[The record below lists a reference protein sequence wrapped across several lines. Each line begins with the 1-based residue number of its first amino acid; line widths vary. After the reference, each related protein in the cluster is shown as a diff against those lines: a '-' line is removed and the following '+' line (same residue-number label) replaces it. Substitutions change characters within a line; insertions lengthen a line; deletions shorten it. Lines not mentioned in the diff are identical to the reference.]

1 MPDARCKIRELC
13 ITLLNNNYYAK
24 LSVIIQEAQRGKGS
38 EAQRKMKTYRDLQVW
53 KKSMTLVAE
62 IHNISK
68 VFPKNEA
75 YGLPFQMRR
84 CAISIPSNMATD
96 NFVPLCLCPY

>member
-13 ITLLNNNYYAK
+13 ITLLNNNYYTK
-24 LSVIIQEAQRGKGS
+24 LSVIIQEAQR
-38 EAQRKMKTYRDLQVW
+38 KMKTYGDLQVW
-53 KKSMTLVAE
+53 QKSMTLVAE
-62 IHNISK
+62 IYNISK
-68 VFPKNEA
+68 VFPKDEA